1 MRNLKINKRKIYLL
15 NFKSIEDAEDSQHNL
30 TGDKIVKYYPK
41 QAFRTH
47 ISGARGSSQ
56 SEIFGTE
63 ILYDKTFVLT
73 TDEFKELGI
82 TENSVFFV
90 DIQPTYKDGNPLY
103 DYRVERIAETINE
116 VVIAITKVRR

>member
-1 MRNLKINKRKIYLL
+1 MRNLIKNKTKIFVLNYLGE
-15 NFKSIEDAEDSQHNL
+15 IDVVDSQGYL
-30 TGDKIVKYYPK
+30 TGEKTISYSK
-41 QAFRTH
+41 QKALFTH

-63 ILYDKTFVLT
+63 IRYDKTFVLT
-73 TDEFKELGI
+73 KNEFKAYKI
-82 TENSVFFV
+82 NENSVFFV
-90 DIQPTYKDGNPLY
+90 DIKPTYDGENPLY